1 MTGYVISFD
10 VGVRNLGVAASA
22 VEANGDATLLWMDT
36 ADITA
41 ACVRPKRKSKF
52 PGYRQGYL
60 MYTKIDSIMSRYRV
74 KTSCY
79 SKSFTYVSGCDIDRV
94 AHVRWYLRNG
104 YPNNNDLGNLH
115 HVVLGP
121 RPNNVPEDWV
131 IDHKNRNKLD
141 NTRQN
146 LRWVSMS
153 FNAWNVAPQPNC
165 TSKYKCVYWDKN
177 RRKWVARVLRK
188 SQGHFDDERAA
199 GLAAAKAAIRE
210 FGDLAAT
217 SDLLVGPELFSKE
230 EIYQLK
236 TELLNETDVLVKTRK
251 LPKGVCWNVR
261 RQKYIAQFRRRHL
274 GEFDT
279 PEEAKV
285 VYDNAVK
292 SAREAEWK
300 KHVALGIP
308 RDEDGDAVIA
318 LTANGAGLFSKV
330 PEQFYFQL
338 SFKNSWSLCDKG
350 KYARGTWGGRGTT
363 LHLVVWAL
371 LNPGY
376 IKAKGMSIDHK
387 NPEQTLNNLQCN
399 LREATRSDQE
409 RNKVKKAGLTS
420 KYKGVSYSRGSWKAQ
435 MVVNGVTHC
444 VCCATEIEAAR
455 AINRMRL
462 EFFGSDAILLR
473 IEDE

>member
-1 MTGYVISFD
+1 
-10 VGVRNLGVAASA
+10 
-22 VEANGDATLLWMDT
+22 
-36 ADITA
+36 
-41 ACVRPKRKSKF
+41 
-52 PGYRQGYL
+52 
-60 MYTKIDSIMSRYRV
+60 MYIAIDSFWTRHRIT
-74 KTSCY
+74 TSCKLRSY
-79 SKSFTYVSGCDIDRV
+79 AYVSGCDIDRV
-94 AHVRWYLRNG
+94 APRIWHVRNG
-104 YPNNNDLGNLH
+104 YPNNGDLGNLH

-121 RPNNVPEDWV
+121 RPKNVHDDWV

-153 FNAWNVAPQPNC
+153 FNAWNVAPQPNS

-177 RRKWVARVLRK
+177 RNKWVARVLRK
-188 SQGHFDDERAA
+188 CQGSFDDERAA

-217 SDLLVGPELFSKE
+217 SDLLLGPELFSE
-230 EIYQLK
+230 DEIEQLK
-236 TELLNETDVLVKTRK
+236 MELLNEPEVLVTNRS
-251 LPKGVCWNVR
+251 LPKGVCWNIR
-261 RQKYIAQFRRRHL
+261 RQKYIAQFRGHL
-274 GEFDT
+274 GAFDT
-279 PEEAKV
+279 IEAAKL
-285 VYDNAVK
+285 VYDKAVK
-292 SAREAEWK
+292 SARDAEWQ

-330 PEQFYFQL
+330 PEQFYFHL
-338 SFKNSWSLCDKG
+338 TFNKSWSLCDKG
-350 KYARGTWGGRGTT
+350 KYARGTWEGRYMK
-363 LHLVVWAL
+363 LHLAVWRL

-376 IKAKGMSIDHK
+376 AKVKGMSIDHK
-387 NPEQTLNNLQCN
+387 DPEQTLNNLQCN

-420 KYKGVSYSRGSWKAQ
+420 KYMGVCYIRGSWRAQ

>member
-1 MTGYVISFD
+1 MI
-10 VGVRNLGVAASA
+10 
-22 VEANGDATLLWMDT
+22 
-36 ADITA
+36 
-41 ACVRPKRKSKF
+41 
-52 PGYRQGYL
+52 L
-60 MYTKIDSIMSRYRV
+60 MYIVLDSFTTGHRIT
-74 KTSCY
+74 TSC
-79 SKSFTYVSGCDIDRV
+79 KLRSFAYVSGCDIDRV
-94 AHVRWYLRNG
+94 APRTWQVRNG
-104 YPNNNDLGNLH
+104 YPNHRELGNLH
-115 HVVLGP
+115 HIVLGP
-121 RPNNVPEDWV
+121 RPKNVPDDWV

-141 NTRQN
+141 NTREN
-146 LRWVSMS
+146 LRWVCRS
-153 FNAWNVAPQPNC
+153 FNSWNVAPQQNC

-177 RRKWVARVLRK
+177 RNKWVARVLRK
-188 SQGHFDDERAA
+188 SQGYFDDERAA

-217 SDLLVGPELFSKE
+217 SDLLVGPDLFSKE
-230 EIYQLK
+230 EIEQLK
-236 TELLNETDVLVKTRK
+236 TELLNEPEVMVTNRD

-261 RQKYIAQFRRRHL
+261 RQKYIAQFRGFL
-274 GEFDT
+274 GAFDT
-279 PEEAKV
+279 PEAAKV

-292 SAREAEWK
+292 LARDAEWK

-308 RDEDGDAVIA
+308 RDDDGDAVIA

-338 SFKNSWSLCDKG
+338 SFKKSWSLCDKG

-363 LHLVVWAL
+363 LHLAIWGL

-376 IKAKGMSIDHK
+376 AKSKGMSIDHK
-387 NPEQTLNNLQCN
+387 DPEQTLNNLQCN

-420 KYKGVSYSRGSWKAQ
+420 KYMGVCYTGSSWKAQ
-435 MVVNGVTHC
+435 MDFNGRHYC

-462 EFFGSDAILLR
+462 EFLGSDAILR

>member
-1 MTGYVISFD
+1 MHI
-10 VGVRNLGVAASA
+10 
-22 VEANGDATLLWMDT
+22 
-36 ADITA
+36 
-41 ACVRPKRKSKF
+41 
-52 PGYRQGYL
+52 
-60 MYTKIDSIMSRYRV
+60 KIDSFMPRYRV
-74 KTSCY
+74 TTSCY

-115 HVVLGP
+115 HVVMGP
-121 RPNNVPEDWV
+121 RPKHVPEDWV
-131 IDHKNRNKLD
+131 IDHKNRDKLD
-141 NTRQN
+141 NTREN

-153 FNAWNVAPQPNC
+153 FNAWNVAPQANC
-165 TSKYKCVYWDKN
+165 TSKYKSVCWDKN

-188 SQGHFDDERAA
+188 CQGSFDDERAA

-217 SDLLVGPELFSKE
+217 SDLLLGPELFSE
-230 EIYQLK
+230 DEIEQLK
-236 TELLNETDVLVKTRK
+236 TELLNEPEVLVTNRS
-251 LPKGVCWNVR
+251 LPKGVCWNIR
-261 RQKYIAQFRRRHL
+261 RQKYIAQFRGRHL

-279 PEEAKV
+279 PEAAKV

-292 SAREAEWK
+292 LARETEWK

-318 LTANGAGLFSKV
+318 LTANGTGLFSKV

-338 SFKNSWSLCDKG
+338 TFNKSWSLCDKG
-350 KYARGTWGGRGTT
+350 KYARGTWMGRGTT

-376 IKAKGMSIDHK
+376 TKVKGISIDHK
-387 NPEQTLNNLQCN
+387 DPEQTLNNLQCN
-399 LREATRSDQE
+399 LRKATRSEQE

-420 KYKGVSYSRGSWKAQ
+420 KYMGVCYTGSSWKAQ
-435 MVVNGVTHC
+435 MDFNGRHYC

-462 EFFGSDAILLR
+462 EFFGSEAILLR